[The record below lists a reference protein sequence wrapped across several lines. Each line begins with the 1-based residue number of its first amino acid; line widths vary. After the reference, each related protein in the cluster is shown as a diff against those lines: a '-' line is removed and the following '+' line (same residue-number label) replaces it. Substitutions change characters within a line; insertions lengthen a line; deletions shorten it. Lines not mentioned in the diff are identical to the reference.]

1 MIKNKYLKISLWILI
16 LILWMI
22 LSPTAFFGR
31 FNQASEQISA
41 DGEYKVVA
49 HYVLPTTPISLFQW
63 MFNGDVFL
71 VLYDNHNNYLGQSSP
86 FGFTNQSNIFSN
98 DMFFPDEVDG
108 NEKSFSINGVNEFTE
123 GYTIPIE
130 HKKWWSVFY
139 SIFY

>member
-1 MIKNKYLKISLWILI
+1 M
-16 LILWMI
+16 
-22 LSPTAFFGR
+22 
-31 FNQASEQISA
+31 
-41 DGEYKVVA
+41 V
-49 HYVLPTTPISLFQW
+49 
-63 MFNGDVFL
+63 MFFL